1 MTALQLSHGW
11 QQLSDRSDSQ
21 YTPECISVL
30 KEDEIFV
37 LGSNLLGHH
46 MGGAARTARRVFNAE
61 MGVAE
66 GLTGCA
72 YALPTLN
79 EDMRQVAPEAL
90 RASFRRLLLFALDH
104 PMLTFYLTEVG
115 CGIAGWSAEE
125 VSALLW
131 EAVREL
137 SEEAYELRAMPANL
151 VIPKLFSRS

>member
-21 YTPECISVL
+21 YTSECISVL
-30 KEDEIFV
+30 QEDEIFV
-37 LGSNLLGHH
+37 FGSNLLGHH
-46 MGGAARTARRVFNAE
+46 MGGAARTARRIFNAE

-72 YALPTLN
+72 YALSTLN

-137 SEEAYELRAMPANL
+137 SEGAYELRAMPANL
-151 VIPKLFSRS
+151 VIPKRFSRS

>member
-1 MTALQLSHGW
+1 MTARQLPNGW

-30 KEDEIFV
+30 QEDEIFV
-37 LGSNLLGHH
+37 FGSNLLGHH
-46 MGGAARTARRVFNAE
+46 MGGAARTARRIFNAE

-115 CGIAGWSAEE
+115 CGIAGWSAEQ

-151 VIPKLFSRS
+151 VIPKRFSRS